1 MANRVIIMGSLDDV
15 YDMIQKLED
24 SNIEYLL
31 ITVQR
36 GKKNGKADVFYSLKD
51 KNSMRVLAKG
61 LDLFNRKIEDIEKNI
76 DDNENI

>member
-1 MANRVIIMGSLDDV
+1 MGSLDDV

-31 ITVQR
+31 ITIQK

-61 LDLFNRKIEDIEKNI
+61 LDLFNRKIKDIEKDI